1 MKICS
6 PRRSPEDCLQAP
18 ISMRLSAKELA
29 TIEELA
35 DAIGRSRAS
44 FIRRLIARGIE
55 AYELDPRYTVT
66 DLSHL
71 EANAEKRAKISA
83 SVSGLVMADNNS

>member
-1 MKICS
+1 MKICTS
-6 PRRSPEDCLQAP
+6 RRSPEDCLQAP
-18 ISMRLSAKELA
+18 ISMRLSAKELV

-55 AYELDPRYTVT
+55 AYELDPRYTVA
-66 DLSHL
+66 DRWHL
-71 EANAEKRAKISA
+71 EANAEKRAEAIA
-83 SVSGLVMADNNS
+83 SVSGPVMADNDS

>member
-6 PRRSPEDCLQAP
+6 TRRSPEDGLLAP

-29 TIEELA
+29 AIEELA

-55 AYELDPRYTVT
+55 AYTLDPRHTVL
-66 DLSHL
+66 DSMHL
-71 EANAEKRAKISA
+71 RDTEKQKAEAAEAISA
-83 SVSGLVMADNNS
+83 LPASSGI